1 MSQKKNG
8 IDMMKVFNRKK
19 RIRLTNHLYML
30 QKFEYNESDYE
41 DGIAEYIEQ
50 SKRSLPDKDTVSGAY
65 VYNAKI
71 ENPFIYGTGEGFDDS
86 EKCLGKYIISINN
99 RKGKDLKW
107 TYEIDCSMYRGKFSD
122 YKSFVKIKDKTEES
136 SLLDCT
142 IYLLTYHLE
151 NYKKEW
157 SQIHKWLK
165 QQAIRNVRK
174 CETELFSKKEELLY
188 IRLREKMFLFFDD
201 SVRNAKFVR
210 NGQK

>member
-1 MSQKKNG
+1 MKKKVIMIGVVLIVCLGTVFYNMQKRNPYKSYNHLKTSEVLKVKEFNQYWVYFYSMDDQESMDSKNG
-8 IDMMKVFNRKK
+8 IA
-19 RIRLTNHLYML
+19 RLN
-30 QKFEYNESDYE
+30 K
-41 DGIAEYIEQ
+41 A
-50 SKRSLPDKDTVSGAY
+50 VSN
-65 VYNAKI
+65 VY
-71 ENPFIYGTGEGFDDS
+71 
-86 EKCLGKYIISINN
+86 
-99 RKGKDLKW
+99 
-107 TYEIDCSMYRGKFSD
+107 
-122 YKSFVKIKDKTEES
+122 FVKIKDKTEES

-157 SQIHKWLK
+157 SQINKWLK